1 MWYCDPTTTNDDA
14 TGTWTY
20 PGAVTGPHIT
30 TTATHADGNTSEFS
44 APAAYYPPVG
54 GIAALPDAS
63 GSPGRSYIA
72 LAGGLSAALLTLTAG
87 AWYARGRWLA

>member
-1 MWYCDPTTTNDDA
+1 MTNDDA

-20 PGAVTGPHIT
+20 PGAVTGPNI
-30 TTATHADGNTSEFS
+30 TATITDADGNTSEFS

-72 LAGGLSAALLTLTAG
+72 LAGVPTLALVALTAD
-87 AWYARGRWLA
+87 AWYVRRRWHT

>member
-1 MWYCDPTTTNDDA
+1 LWYCDPTMTNDDA

-44 APAAYYPPVG
+44 APLAYYPPVA
-54 GIAALPDAS
+54 GIAELPDVSDSA
-63 GSPGRSYIA
+63 GRNYIA
-72 LAGGLSAALLTLTAG
+72 LAGVPTLALVALTAG
-87 AWYARGRWLA
+87 AWYARRRWLG

>member
-1 MWYCDPTTTNDDA
+1 MTNDDA

-30 TTATHADGNTSEFS
+30 TTATHADGNTLEFS

-54 GIAALPDAS
+54 GIAELPKVSAS
-63 GSPGRSYIA
+63 SGLNYIA
-72 LAGGLSAALLTLTAG
+72 LAGVPTLALVALTAG
-87 AWYARGRWLA
+87 AWYARRRWGR